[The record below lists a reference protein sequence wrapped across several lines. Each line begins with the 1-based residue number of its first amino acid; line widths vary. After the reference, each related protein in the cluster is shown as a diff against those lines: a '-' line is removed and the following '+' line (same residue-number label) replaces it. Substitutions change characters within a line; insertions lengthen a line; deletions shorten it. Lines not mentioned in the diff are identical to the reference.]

1 MNFDVRRG
9 GRAVLG
15 NSSEENGAGERCFPM
30 NGCPSEEGHTLN
42 DEEQNI
48 SGPAFA
54 DCASCENQ
62 IGTDY
67 EILTPDADYNGAT
80 VFPANLIRPGSGR
93 DK

>member
-1 MNFDVRRG
+1 MDWTYKEEKAAG
-9 GRAVLG
+9 GRWILIK
-15 NSSEENGAGERCFPM
+15 
-30 NGCPSEEGHTLN
+30 GCPLKEKHTLN

-80 VFPANLIRPGSGR
+80 VFPANLNCSILSPQESTQASP
-93 DK
+93 